1 MCMQEREWLLV
12 TLALL
17 RVLSIERLPALQEH
31 FDGRAGSLHV
41 SSMLADAGCSPE
53 EFDALLEV
61 LLPEQS

>member
-1 MCMQEREWLLV
+1 MQEREWRLM

-31 FDGRAGSLHV
+31 FDGRVGALRV
-41 SSMLADAGCSPE
+41 SSMLSDAGCSPE

-61 LLPEQS
+61 LLPSKP